1 MGDFGDAER
10 RILAFMAE
18 GTEFVF
24 QEKNYK
30 IILSGKPTCHKGEPK
45 TDIYILAELSYDCKG
60 QKRQKTHETGENT
73 GYAGTVEM
81 YQDGG
86 TKLVEFNSWGLFE
99 YEK

>member
-45 TDIYILAELSYDCKG
+45 TDIYILRSEERRVGKECRSRWSPY
-60 QKRQKTHETGENT
+60 H
-73 GYAGTVEM
+73 
-81 YQDGG
+81 
-86 TKLVEFNSWGLFE
+86 
-99 YEK
+99 